1 MTAAAKNTE
10 IGVLVIGR
18 KRPGFDQQWNE
29 IMRGKSL
36 EGLKALGY
44 TAVGAESP
52 VIDDQTIRAALTR
65 IRDRN
70 CRALVVLQPSLGA
83 GQLAFT
89 VMQEWPGPVILWAT
103 PERPTGEK
111 VSSCSLVAQHLW
123 CASMRQSNHP
133 FEFVY
138 GDPDSKDVRD
148 SLRDAIA
155 MSHAA
160 MKLKHAKV
168 GVVGAQ
174 APGFIPMASD
184 PFTLRQKLGAQLHSL
199 SLIQFVDRVRAI
211 EQGEVDQDLQK
222 VRDLKLP
229 LNGVSAEDLTIQSRT
244 YLAMKQLI
252 EEEQLDAL
260 AMQEWPELPNV
271 LGQWPYLAMSRL
283 QDDGFPLSMEGDVDA
298 AITLL
303 LAYEIGTGK
312 GFITDW
318 LEHDAQTITFWHAGI
333 APISM
338 LNKPSLG
345 QHFNIAKPM
354 VVDGNLRENQPMTMA
369 RLWRCDDRYHATAFQ
384 AKSIPSP
391 RQLTGNIVTLKLD
404 DASVYQRFDTLLHAG
419 MPHHPVLFV
428 GHHAERFFRLARLLN
443 VNWVNSGQ
451 RVM

>member
-1 MTAAAKNTE
+1 MTSGTKNSE
-10 IGVLVIGR
+10 LGVLMIGR

-29 IMRGKSL
+29 IIKGRSLESLKSL
-36 EGLKALGY
+36 GY
-44 TAVGAESP
+44 SAVGAEAP
-52 VIDDQTIRAALTR
+52 VVDDQTIRAALGH
-65 IRDRN
+65 IRDRG

-89 VMQEWPGPVILWAT
+89 VMQEWSGPVILWAT

-111 VSSCSLVAQHLW
+111 VSSCSLVGQHLW

-133 FEFVY
+133 FELVY
-138 GDPDSKDVRD
+138 GDPDSTETRQ

-155 MSHAA
+155 MSTAV

-168 GVVGAQ
+168 GRVGAQ

-184 PFTLRQKLGAQLHSL
+184 PFTLRQKLGAQLHDL

-211 EQGEVDQDLQK
+211 EQGAVDQDLQK
-222 VRDLKLP
+222 ARELKLP
-229 LNGVSAEDLTIQSRT
+229 LNGVSGDDLAIQSRT

-303 LAYEIGTGK
+303 LAYQSGTGK

-333 APISM
+333 APIEM
-338 LNKPSLG
+338 LTKPSLG

-354 VVDGNLRENQPMTMA
+354 VVDGNLRDSGPMTMA
-369 RLWRCDDRYHATAFQ
+369 RIWRCDDRYHATALQ
-384 AKSIPSP
+384 AQAVASP
-391 RQLTGNIVTLKLD
+391 RQLTGNIVTLKLSEP
-404 DASVYQRFDTLLHAG
+404 SVHERLDTLLHAG
-419 MPHHPVLFV
+419 MPHHPVLFA
-428 GHHAERFFRLARLLN
+428 GHHAERFFRLARMLKI
-443 VNWVNSGQ
+443 NWIESK
-451 RVM
+451 R